1 MNRAWVRSYKST
13 NNPKTRQRHLSAIGN
28 QQAEGD
34 GIQRVT
40 RSGAHKTLSTEPA
53 GEGVVHKHQL
63 VVSLLC

>member
-13 NNPKTRQRHLSAIGN
+13 NNPKIRQRHLGAIGD

-40 RSGAHKTLSTEPA
+40 RSGAYKTLSTEPA
-53 GEGVVHKHQL
+53 GEGAVHKHQL
-63 VVSLLC
+63 AVWLLC